1 MNLVKS
7 KKHRYDPPLAR
18 QADQDTLISANNTLA
33 FDLYQKLKNGGGN
46 LFFSP
51 YRISS
56 ALTMICA
63 GARGENLEEM
73 ANVLHI
79 VPLLDKFWLGCATN
93 LGVLRSVTSQDRLH
107 RALSRI
113 DYDLKQR
120 GVLGKD
126 RPKDTFCLHVANTIW
141 GQEDYEFLPQF
152 LDVLAECYESGVRTL
167 DFAKDPERS
176 RLTINEWVADQTG
189 ERIKDLLPQGFV
201 HEMTRL
207 ILTSTTYFLAQWKY
221 RFSKQATSGGI
232 FHLLNHNKITVP
244 MMRREAEL
252 KYAKGDCYQAM
263 ELPYDNCEISMVILF
278 PKPNRFETFQ
288 RSLDT
293 DLVNNVLMKLKN
305 EDIGLVMPK
314 FEFSSSFNL
323 SSTLTTMGMGL
334 AFSDKGDFSGMTGS
348 NDLFLSDMLHRSF
361 VSVDE
366 AGTEAVAATASVLG
380 TGRSARVHEVTI
392 DAPFIF
398 LIRDVKT
405 GNIFFIGRVTNPSLV
420 TDAPLSSMC

>member
-1 MNLVKS
+1 MNLVQS
-7 KKHRYDPPLAR
+7 KKHRYDPPLAS
-18 QADQDTLISANNTLA
+18 QADQETLVSANNTFA

-46 LFFSP
+46 LFFPP
-51 YRISS
+51 YSISS
-56 ALTMICA
+56 ALAMICA
-63 GARGENLEEM
+63 GARGESLQEL

-79 VPLLDKFWLGCATN
+79 APLLDKFWPGCITN
-93 LGVLRSVTSQDRLH
+93 LGVLRSVTLQDRLH
-107 RALSRI
+107 RVLSRI
-113 DYDLKQR
+113 DYDLRQR
-120 GVLGKD
+120 GVLGRD
-126 RPKDTFCLHVANTIW
+126 RPEDTFCLRVANTIW
-141 GQEDYEFLPQF
+141 AQKDCELLPQF

-167 DFAKDPERS
+167 DFGKDPERS
-176 RLTINEWVADQTG
+176 RLTINKWIADQTG
-189 ERIKDLLPQGFV
+189 QRIKDLLPQGFI

-252 KYAKGDCYQAM
+252 KYAKDDCYKAM
-263 ELPYDNCEISMVILF
+263 ELPYDNCDISMVILF
-278 PKPNRFETFQ
+278 PKANRFETFE

-293 DLVNNVLMKLKN
+293 GLVNSVLMKLKN
-305 EDIGLVMPK
+305 EDISLVMPK
-314 FEFSSSFNL
+314 FEFSSSFDL

-366 AGTEAVAATASVLG
+366 AGTEAAAATASVLG
-380 TGRSARVHEVTI
+380 TGISARLHEVTI
-392 DAPFIF
+392 DGPFIF

-405 GNIFFIGRVTNPSLV
+405 ASIFFIGRVTDPSL
-420 TDAPLSSMC
+420 